1 MTRTTTLVYSL
12 IATAMIWATIIMV
25 RLVGGSE
32 AGILDFALFAGL
44 GSTVAI
50 WLVWVFVSIDEASK
64 SDAKQAKAKR
74 AAAEGDARLSLLLQL
89 MDEDERSRLKE
100 RLREDLGADG
110 EAVALDDLL
119 GDAKRLRRKS
129 G

>member
-12 IATAMIWATIIMV
+12 IATAMIWATVLMV
-25 RLVGGSE
+25 RLIGGPE
-32 AGILDFALFAGL
+32 IGILDFALFAGL

-50 WLVWVFVSIDEASK
+50 WLVWVFASIDEASK
-64 SDAKQAKAKR
+64 SGAREAKAKR
-74 AAAEGDARLSLLLQL
+74 AAAEEDARLSLLLQL

-110 EAVALDDLL
+110 EAVALDGLL
-119 GDAKRLRRKS
+119 DRGERARRR
-129 G
+129 

>member
-12 IATAMIWATIIMV
+12 IATAMIWATVLMV
-25 RLVGGSE
+25 RLIGGPG
-32 AGILDFALFAGL
+32 ADILDFALFAGL

-64 SDAKQAKAKR
+64 SGAREAKAKR
-74 AAAEGDARLSLLLQL
+74 AAAEEDARLSLLLQL

-119 GDAKRLRRKS
+119 DRGERARRR
-129 G
+129 

>member
-12 IATAMIWATIIMV
+12 IATAMIWATVLMV
-25 RLVGGSE
+25 RLIGGPE
-32 AGILDFALFAGL
+32 IGILDFALFAGL

-50 WLVWVFVSIDEASK
+50 WLVWVFASIDEASK
-64 SDAKQAKAKR
+64 SGAREAKAKR
-74 AAAEGDARLSLLLQL
+74 AAAEEDARLSLLLQL

-119 GDAKRLRRKS
+119 DRGERARRR
-129 G
+129 

>member
-12 IATAMIWATIIMV
+12 IATAMIWATVLMV
-25 RLVGGSE
+25 RLIGGPG
-32 AGILDFALFAGL
+32 ADILDFALFAGL

-50 WLVWVFVSIDEASK
+50 WLVWVFASIDEASK
-64 SDAKQAKAKR
+64 SGAREAKAKR
-74 AAAEGDARLSLLLQL
+74 AAAEEDARLSLLLQL
-89 MDEDERSRLKE
+89 MDEGERSRLKE

-119 GDAKRLRRKS
+119 DRGERARRR
-129 G
+129 

>member
-74 AAAEGDARLSLLLQL
+74 AAAEDDARLSLLLQL

>member
-12 IATAMIWATIIMV
+12 IATAMIWATVLMV
-25 RLVGGSE
+25 RLIGGPE
-32 AGILDFALFAGL
+32 IGILDFALFAGL

-50 WLVWVFVSIDEASK
+50 WLVWVFASIDEASK
-64 SDAKQAKAKR
+64 SGAREAKAKR
-74 AAAEGDARLSLLLQL
+74 AAAEEDARLSLLLQL
-89 MDEDERSRLKE
+89 MDEGERSRLKE

-119 GDAKRLRRKS
+119 DRGERARRR
-129 G
+129 

>member
-12 IATAMIWATIIMV
+12 IATAMIWATVLMV
-25 RLVGGSE
+25 RLIGGPE
-32 AGILDFALFAGL
+32 IGILDFALFAGL

-50 WLVWVFVSIDEASK
+50 WLVWVFTSIDEASK
-64 SDAKQAKAKR
+64 SGAREAKAKR
-74 AAAEGDARLSLLLQL
+74 AAAEEDARLSLLLQL
-89 MDEDERSRLKE
+89 MDEGERSRLKE

-119 GDAKRLRRKS
+119 DRGERARRR
-129 G
+129 

>member
-12 IATAMIWATIIMV
+12 IATAMILATVLMV
-25 RLVGGSE
+25 RLIGGPG
-32 AGILDFALFAGL
+32 ADILDFALFAGL

-64 SDAKQAKAKR
+64 SGAREAKAKR
-74 AAAEGDARLSLLLQL
+74 AAAEEDARLSLLLQL

-119 GDAKRLRRKS
+119 DRGERARRR
-129 G
+129 

>member
-74 AAAEGDARLSLLLQL
+74 AAAEDDARLSLLLQL

-119 GDAKRLRRKS
+119 GDTGRLRRKS

>member
-64 SDAKQAKAKR
+64 SDAKQTKAKR
-74 AAAEGDARLSLLLQL
+74 AAAEDDARLSLLLQL